1 MAKKSMIAREVKR
14 QKLARQ
20 YADKRAKLRAVVAD
34 PEVDF
39 EEKMA
44 ASAELQKLP
53 RDSSYSRQVRRC
65 ALTGRP
71 KGVYRKFGMGRNKLR
86 QLAMS
91 GEIPG
96 LRKSSW

>member
-20 YADKRAKLRAVVAD
+20 YADKRAKLRAIVAD

-53 RDSSYSRQVRRC
+53 RDSSSTRQVRRC

-86 QLAMS
+86 QLAMA

>member
-1 MAKKSMIAREVKR
+1 MAKKSMLAREVKR

-20 YADKRAKLRAVVAD
+20 YADKRAKLRAIVAD
-34 PEVDF
+34 PDVEFD
-39 EEKMA
+39 EKMA

-53 RDSSYSRQVRRC
+53 RDSSVTRQVRRC

-86 QLAMS
+86 ELAMA

>member
-1 MAKKSMIAREVKR
+1 MAKKSMLAREVKR

-20 YADKRAKLRAVVAD
+20 YADKRAKLRAIVAD
-34 PEVDF
+34 PDVEFD
-39 EEKMA
+39 EKMA

-53 RDSSYSRQVRRC
+53 RDSSITRQVRRC

-86 QLAMS
+86 ELAMA

>member
-1 MAKKSMIAREVKR
+1 MLAREVKR

-20 YADKRAKLRAVVAD
+20 YADKRAKLRAIVAD
-34 PEVDF
+34 PDVEFD
-39 EEKMA
+39 EKMA

-53 RDSSYSRQVRRC
+53 RDSSVTRQVRRC

-86 QLAMS
+86 ELAMA

>member
-1 MAKKSMIAREVKR
+1 MAKKSMIAREEKR
-14 QKLARQ
+14 EKLHRK
-20 YADKRAKLRAVVAD
+20 YADKRAKLRAIVAD

-53 RDSSYSRQVRRC
+53 RDSSYTRQVRRC